1 MVERSPHRGDAGN
14 GDTMSDERP
23 FYAPNGPADPPRQ
36 PQPGELL
43 HRRGR
48 RGVMKTCPFCAEE
61 IQDAAIV
68 CKDCGRDLKGPAAP
82 PVKNEDEPRDQPMAE
97 TDGIVLDMLEGDV
110 LGTKFIEEL
119 LGMIDR
125 GQVED
130 RARLAMDC
138 ERLRGEVKNLV
149 QSIASGVPAETVA
162 PDIRSRQL
170 EILRL
175 EVRLRAPRST
185 RGRGG
190 GA

>member
-1 MVERSPHRGDAGN
+1 
-14 GDTMSDERP
+14 
-23 FYAPNGPADPPRQ
+23 
-36 PQPGELL
+36 
-43 HRRGR
+43 
-48 RGVMKTCPFCAEE
+48 
-61 IQDAAIV
+61 
-68 CKDCGRDLKGPAAP
+68 
-82 PVKNEDEPRDQPMAE
+82 MAE

-170 EILRL
+170 EISRL